1 MSSLLVAQKYKKI
14 KSSMLDVKAFGK
26 IIKSLFIYPV
36 VWINQDSINIV
47 CRPAGDWP
55 FSHIA

>member
-26 IIKSLFIYPV
+26 IIKSLFSLRYV
-36 VWINQDSINIV
+36 L
-47 CRPAGDWP
+47 
-55 FSHIA
+55 

>member
-36 VWINQDSINIV
+36 V
-47 CRPAGDWP
+47 
-55 FSHIA
+55 